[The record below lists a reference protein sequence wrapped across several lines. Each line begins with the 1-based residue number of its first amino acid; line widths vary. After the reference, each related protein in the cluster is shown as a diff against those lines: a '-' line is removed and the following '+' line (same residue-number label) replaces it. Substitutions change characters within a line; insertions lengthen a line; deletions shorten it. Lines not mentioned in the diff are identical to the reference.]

1 MSPDQMT
8 RPRTTPSRG
17 QQAARS
23 TRRVASRAAD
33 QGQRVAAT
41 AVDSSQGVAATALE
55 RGQLVAG
62 TAKQDVAD
70 LAGTAREQAAEI
82 TDELRMQCQQLL
94 DDARAQLALQRDVQ
108 TERMAEGLRRF
119 GAEALALAEGRP
131 DESGTVGEYVQQCAD
146 KLDEWADGLETMGI
160 EGVLGEV
167 KTFAQRRPAT
177 FIAGAALAGFGI
189 GRLLRSS
196 GSDSDP
202 GGHDAVGTASEANGT
217 GTARPRAATGS
228 RRRQPIALE
237 AR

>member
-41 AVDSSQGVAATALE
+41 AIDSGQGVAATARE
-55 RGQLVAG
+55 RGQQVAG

-131 DESGTVGEYVQQCAD
+131 DEAGTVGEYVQQCAD
-146 KLDEWADGLETMGI
+146 KLDEWADSLETMGI

-167 KTFAQRRPAT
+167 KTFAQRRPAA
-177 FIAGAALAGFGI
+177 FIAGAALAGLGI

-196 GSDSDP
+196 SSDTNGP
-202 GGHDAVGTASEANGT
+202 GAVETASEANGT
-217 GTARPRAATGS
+217 GTERPRRATGS
-228 RRRQPIALE
+228 RSRQPIALE